1 MKKLCGFI
9 AMALCVVAC
18 NKINEKNVQPEGM
31 PFSATIRIDDGAVTK
46 ALSEDG
52 TTLVASWAAG
62 EKVGLVHGVVDEMTV
77 TPNGDGT
84 ATISGTITNSPA
96 DGAPVTIVYPASA
109 AQAYGSGIKPDLLK
123 VQNGLL
129 TGEGSISK
137 KYDVR
142 KGSGTFKVDGETVT
156 LSETVSLTN
165 QNAIIKFSIGS
176 KTIDSNLPFYILNG
190 NNEIITTVIPS
201 SPGAVSTFYV
211 AMAPVTEGS
220 FKFVWGE
227 SDGYKYYQTKTATI
241 AAGKYYQSP
250 LTGWTVRSPQLIS
263 FVEAGDIGSVIGSD
277 RKIYF
282 NSYAATH
289 RGTTPLAMIAY
300 VGNASDCTKG
310 LAIAL
315 EDVSSSE
322 YTWADAP
329 GAVTNWATGK
339 AIDGGAWRIP
349 TLVDWQNMFIGSG
362 AGGPVNPSPSYD
374 SDMSYSGLASML
386 EMAQGTALQW
396 DHYWSGS
403 SYSEDNAWRLKFD
416 GSKASFYYDGK
427 TNTDYVR
434 ACIAF

>member
-109 AQAYGSGIKPDLLK
+109 ADLSGIKPGLLK

-137 KYDVR
+137 NYDVR
-142 KGSGTFKVDGETVT
+142 VGSGTFKVDGEKVT

-211 AMAPVTEGS
+211 AMAPVTGGS
-220 FKFVWGE
+220 FKFVLGE
-227 SDGYKYYQTKTATI
+227 SDGYKYYQTKTTTI

-250 LTGWTVRSPQLIS
+250 LTGWYYQGPHAIS
-263 FVEAGDIGSVIGSD
+263 SSSVTAADIGSVIASD
-277 RKIYF
+277 GKIYF

-289 RGTTPLAMIAY
+289 QGTTPLAMIAY
-300 VGNASDCTKG
+300 VGNASECAKG

-322 YTWADAP
+322 YKWADAP

-339 AIDGGAWRIP
+339 AVSGGTWRLPSIK
-349 TLVDWQNMFIGSG
+349 DWQYMFIGCGASG
-362 AGGPVNPSPSYD
+362 SYSDNPSS
-374 SDMSYSGLASML
+374 MSYSGLESML
-386 EMAQGTALQW
+386 NMAQGTALGSY
-396 DHYWSGS
+396 YWSATVYTPDTSAWDPHFDKGIAYF
-403 SYSEDNAWRLKFD
+403 YSA
-416 GSKASFYYDGK
+416 SKNNEY
-427 TNTDYVR
+427 NVR
-434 ACIAF
+434 ACLAF